1 MVILC
6 MIPMLCRDHLASSAG
21 GRLNYHKNIILLLFV
36 LMTQSTR
43 RDALMAATIIEDPK
57 LRNRSLVFFDR
68 DDAGLRLAQ
77 ALEQFRD
84 KDAIVLAI
92 PSGGV
97 PVGLAISS
105 RLKLPID
112 LLIIRKIPVP
122 GNPESG
128 FGAVSLE
135 GDIVLNEPMVRML
148 GLSQAEIEELAEPVK
163 EELETRNRVFR
174 GARPEPAMNGR
185 IVILVDDG
193 LASGYTMMT
202 AVRAVR
208 RRMPSKVVVAVPTAS
223 ASIIRLLAP
232 EVDLIVC
239 PNVRSGY
246 SFAVA
251 DAYRNWYD
259 LDREEVVNLLKAHGF
274 LDK

>member
-1 MVILC
+1 
-6 MIPMLCRDHLASSAG
+6 
-21 GRLNYHKNIILLLFV
+21 
-36 LMTQSTR
+36 
-43 RDALMAATIIEDPK
+43 MAATIIEDPK
-57 LRNRSLVFFDR
+57 LRNRSLVFEDR
-68 DDAGLRLAQ
+68 DDAGLHLAR
-77 ALEQFRD
+77 ALERFRE

-97 PVGLAISS
+97 PVGLAVSS
-105 RLKLPID
+105 QLKLPFD

-135 GDIVLNEPMVRML
+135 GDMVLNEPMVRML
-148 GLSQAEIEELAEPVK
+148 GLSPEEIEVLAEPVK
-163 EELETRNRVFR
+163 KELETRNRVFR
-174 GARPEPAMNGR
+174 GSGTWADLKGR

-193 LASGYTMMT
+193 LASGYTMMA
-202 AVRAVR
+202 AVHSVR
-208 RRMPSKVVVAVPTAS
+208 RREPSQVVVAVPTAS
-223 ASIIRLLAP
+223 ASTIRLLAP

-259 LDREEVVNLLKAHGF
+259 LEREEVIGLLKAHG
-274 LDK
+274 LLSG